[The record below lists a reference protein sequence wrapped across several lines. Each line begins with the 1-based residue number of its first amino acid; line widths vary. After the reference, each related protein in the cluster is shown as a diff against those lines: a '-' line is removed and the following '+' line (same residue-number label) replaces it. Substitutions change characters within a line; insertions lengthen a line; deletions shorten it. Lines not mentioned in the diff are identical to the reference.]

1 MKKIS
6 TSILML
12 IGVVSLAT
20 AQQKTVIIKSDA
32 LVAPVAPVAPV
43 ASVTPPVPPV
53 PPTVVTGPA
62 KQVKMIRI
70 EKNVDGSN
78 APQTMIIQSDSLIGS
93 GKQVKMIRIE
103 KNLDGQKAPQSMII
117 KIDTTISSDGKTQ
130 QVHVEVNKRVNTK
143 GRKGKRRNQVNENTV
158 MIYSDS
164 KINIDSMIKMDT
176 TQISVGNKKI
186 VIIGEPNIQKIW
198 IEKDTL
204 GDFFDKS
211 EFKAELKSDL
221 KDLDKEFRG
230 LDNDRNKGSRA
241 DRKKSKKVME
251 DRSGLEFSIGYN
263 GWLENGS
270 TALSLP
276 NNNLELINSKSTN
289 VNLAYVDYF
298 RIYKNYIQFSAGI
311 GIDWNN
317 YRFAKNVTLT
327 PRADS
332 MQTTIDNIN
341 YSKNKLMA
349 KYVTVPLQLHFA
361 TKPLRNGERLEL
373 AGGVELGYLLNGRQK
388 QISEEKGKQKIDDDY
403 NLADLRLGYMI
414 RASYG
419 STGIYAKVYPNS
431 AFKPSQGPD
440 LNTFCIGL
448 TFGLD

>member
-143 GRKGKRRNQVNENTV
+143 GRKGKRRNQVNKNTV

-241 DRKKSKKVME
+241 DRKKSKKVMD

-431 AFKPSQGPD
+431 AFKLSQGPD

>member
-241 DRKKSKKVME
+241 DRKKSKKVMD

-403 NLADLRLGYMI
+403 NLADLRLGYML

>member
-43 ASVTPPVPPV
+43 ASVTPPVPTV

-143 GRKGKRRNQVNENTV
+143 GRKGKRRNQVNKNTV

-241 DRKKSKKVME
+241 DRKKSKKVMD

>member
-20 AQQKTVIIKSDA
+20 AQQKTVIIKSD
-32 LVAPVAPVAPV
+32 VPV
-43 ASVTPPVPPV
+43 
-53 PPTVVTGPA
+53 GG
-62 KQVKMIRI
+62 KKEVKIIRI
-70 EKNVDGSN
+70 EKNND
-78 APQTMIIQSDSLIGS
+78 APAPEKMIVQMDSVAGEN
-93 GKQVKMIRIE
+93 KQVKIIRIE
-103 KNLDGQKAPQSMII
+103 KNAVSEEAPKSMIL
-117 KIDTTISSDGKTQ
+117 KIDTTISSDGKSQ
-130 QVHVEVNKRVNTK
+130 QVQVEVIKSSK
-143 GRKGKRRNQVNENTV
+143 GKERKGKRRNQINENTV

-211 EFKAELKSDL
+211 EFKAELKSEL

-241 DRKKSKKVME
+241 DRKKSKKANN
-251 DRSGLEFSIGYN
+251 DFSGLEFSLGYN
-263 GWLENGS
+263 GWLEDGS
-270 TALSLP
+270 TALSLS
-276 NNNLELINSKSTN
+276 NNNLELINSKSTH
-289 VNLAYVDYF
+289 VNLVYVNYF
-298 RIYKNYIQFSAGI
+298 KLYKNNIHFSAGL
-311 GIDWNN
+311 GLDWNN

-327 PRADS
+327 PRVDS

-361 TKPLRNGERLEL
+361 TKPLRNGERLAI

-388 QISEEKGKQKIDDDY
+388 QISEERGKQKIDDDY
-403 NLADLRLGYMI
+403 NLADIRLGYML

>member
-12 IGVVSLAT
+12 IGLVSLAT

-32 LVAPVAPVAPV
+32 PVV
-43 ASVTPPVPPV
+43 
-53 PPTVVTGPA
+53 G
-62 KQVKMIRI
+62 KKEVKIIRI
-70 EKNVDGSN
+70 EKNND
-78 APQTMIIQSDSLIGS
+78 APASEKMIVQMDSVAGEN
-93 GKQVKMIRIE
+93 KQVKIIRIE

-130 QVHVEVNKRVNTK
+130 QVHVEVNKSVNTK
-143 GRKGKRRNQVNENTV
+143 GRKGKRRNQSNENTV

-221 KDLDKEFRG
+221 KGLDRELRG

-241 DRKKSKKVME
+241 DRKKSKKVMD

-349 KYVTVPLQLHFA
+349 NYVTVPLQLHFA

-403 NLADLRLGYMI
+403 NLADLRLGYMLH
-414 RASYG
+414 ASYG

>member
-12 IGVVSLAT
+12 IGVVSMAT
-20 AQQKTVIIKSDA
+20 AQQKTVIIKSDI
-32 LVAPVAPVAPV
+32 PVV
-43 ASVTPPVPPV
+43 
-53 PPTVVTGPA
+53 G
-62 KQVKMIRI
+62 KKEMKIIRI
-70 EKNVDGSN
+70 EKNNDA
-78 APQTMIIQSDSLIGS
+78 APPEKMIIQMDSVAGEN
-93 GKQVKMIRIE
+93 KQVKIIRIE
-103 KNLDGQKAPQSMII
+103 KNAVGEEAPKSMIL
-117 KIDTTISSDGKTQ
+117 KIDTTISSDGKSQ
-130 QVHVEVNKRVNTK
+130 QVHVEVIKSSKGK
-143 GRKGKRRNQVNENTV
+143 GRNGKRRNQINENTV

-186 VIIGEPNIQKIW
+186 VIIDEPSNASNFGTNIQKIW

-211 EFKAELKSDL
+211 EFNAELKSDL

-241 DRKKSKKVME
+241 DRKKVKKANN
-251 DRSGLEFSIGYN
+251 DFSGLEFSLGYN
-263 GWLENGS
+263 GWLEDGS
-270 TALSLP
+270 TALSLS

-289 VNLAYVDYF
+289 VNLVYVNYF
-298 RIYKNYIQFSAGI
+298 KLYKNNIHFSAGL
-311 GIDWNN
+311 GLDWNN

-361 TKPLRNGERLEL
+361 TKANRNGDRLAV

-388 QISEEKGKQKIDDDY
+388 QISEERGKQKIDDDY
-403 NLADLRLGYMI
+403 NLADIRLGYML